1 MGTLVL
7 MLEDE
12 SSMFENIPTG
22 AAIEL
27 AVGRSTVR
35 QKILA
40 LLTAE
45 PPIRL
50 HLREIQ
56 RRVGTSPG
64 TASRE
69 LARLVDAG
77 LVEREAEGIQV
88 YFRAAGTPYAAMM
101 RSLLAMAPAI
111 NARPRAAIRTGRSGR
126 TDAGSSTEEH
136 EPPAGSADGSAQPQ
150 AVEPA
155 ELASASQGDARVEA
169 RAGPAAAAL
178 DRTDPAATGGR
189 DAPAAEA
196 TVPSHPAAILG
207 SRAPDPLGL
216 VVAARVAAAI
226 RPLYAGRLRGVYLF
240 GARSAA
246 PAPEDSDVELMIV
259 LDEVPAYGE
268 ELERTSSITASLS
281 LELGLVVSR
290 VFIAETDW
298 IGRLDGQLPLL
309 RGEAVAV

>member
-1 MGTLVL
+1 
-7 MLEDE
+7 MLE
-12 SSMFENIPTG
+12 NTPAIP
-22 AAIEL
+22 AIEL
-27 AVGRSTVR
+27 AVGRSTIR

-69 LARLVDAG
+69 LARLVAAG
-77 LVEREAEGIQV
+77 LVEREAEGVQV

-101 RSLLAMAPAI
+101 RSLLAMAPAVEG
-111 NARPRAAIRTGRSGR
+111 RPRPAPIRRVRSGR
-126 TDAGSSTEEH
+126 ADAGSSTVEH
-136 EPPAGSADGSAQPQ
+136 ERPAGPDDGSAQQKPVD
-150 AVEPA
+150 APEPSPA
-155 ELASASQGDARVEA
+155 APPASKARVETQA
-169 RAGPAAAAL
+169 
-178 DRTDPAATGGR
+178 DAT
-189 DAPAAEA
+189 APVDEA
-196 TVPSHPAAILG
+196 TVPPGAASAMG

-226 RPLYAGRLRGVYLF
+226 RPLYSGRLRGVYLF
-240 GARSAA
+240 GARSGA
-246 PAPEDSDVELMIV
+246 PAPEDADVELMIV

-268 ELERTSSITASLS
+268 ELERTSSITAALS
-281 LELGLVVSR
+281 IELGLVVSR
-290 VFIAETDW
+290 VFVAETDW
-298 IGRLDGQLPLL
+298 IGRLDGQLPLV